1 MIEKN
6 LEIRDKFIN
15 KLIIK
20 IKNLNNDIILLSKV
34 DEKICENIINQKGG
48 TTIIDNINQGFFHI
62 IDIKER
68 LNKNNILIKAYND
81 LLKQRYSQFINF
93 FTVLSDLINSL
104 KISHTKVDI
113 PTFQGINIDDMKIL
127 SKLTKSQNLQDSLDN
142 PEYQDVINKIGR
154 DKVIQ
159 FITSRKD
166 IPISTPVSTPISTPR
181 STPRSLMRQ
190 NQKTDELVSPPIE
203 ENVIDKQF
211 NINMNNFVDKIII
224 NYDIVRI
231 KSNIKKEIIPTM
243 NALKDEAANYFDEL
257 KNVDLN
263 SDRTKDKIIAYINK
277 QIRIIYKNLTEI
289 DIKLVDRIKELITIS
304 FTDILKIK
312 TNSDTLDEQF
322 KKNINQLIQ
331 NIKQNI
337 NQFIQDIKDKKI

>member
-1 MIEKN
+1 
-6 LEIRDKFIN
+6 
-15 KLIIK
+15 
-20 IKNLNNDIILLSKV
+20 
-34 DEKICENIINQKGG
+34 
-48 TTIIDNINQGFFHI
+48 
-62 IDIKER
+62 
-68 LNKNNILIKAYND
+68 
-81 LLKQRYSQFINF
+81 
-93 FTVLSDLINSL
+93 
-104 KISHTKVDI
+104 
-113 PTFQGINIDDMKIL
+113 MKIL

-231 KSNIKKEIIPTM
+231 KRNIKKEIIPTM